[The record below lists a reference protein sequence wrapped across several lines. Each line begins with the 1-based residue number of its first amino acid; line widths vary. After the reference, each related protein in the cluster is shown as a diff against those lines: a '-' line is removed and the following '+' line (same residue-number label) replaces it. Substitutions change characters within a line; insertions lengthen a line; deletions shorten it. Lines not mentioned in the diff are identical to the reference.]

1 MKNLY
6 WKKGICLLTIT
17 ALLLIT
23 TGGCSRKAG
32 ENEIG
37 ENASADNII
46 ITETGEVIEREDS
59 FIEISPLPETA
70 LQQEKQRP
78 EVSQEIITVDPEQ
91 LVEPEQIDNMAEQSG
106 QQVEPYDDGRLQIVF
121 MGDSIFASNNG
132 DGTSI
137 PERTAALCDA
147 NFYNL
152 AIAGRTAA
160 VLKDEQFSWEEW
172 ESTGLLGIVYAVTG
186 NIPTD
191 IFEGHNVKAI
201 LDNPD
206 VDFSKTDY
214 FVIEYGTNDFLSGVP
229 LDSES
234 RDDHARTYVGALRDA
249 VSALKRFSPDATIV
263 LCSPMYAQFFD
274 GSWMIGD
281 GNVTNNGYGTLFDYK
296 GKCEYV
302 ANEQQTL
309 FFNAYQDLNITG
321 YTAEEYLEDGVHL
334 TDSGRQLYSD
344 TLSRI
349 ILNYEETKNN

>member
-1 MKNLY
+1 MKKIN
-6 WKKGICLLTIT
+6 WEKRICWLMV
-17 ALLLIT
+17 AASLLIT
-23 TGGCSRKAG
+23 ASGCSRKAEG
-32 ENEIG
+32 NEIG
-37 ENASADNII
+37 ENASADNVI
-46 ITETGEVIEREDS
+46 ITETGEVIKKQT
-59 FIEISPLPETA
+59 PLPEPTSV
-70 LQQEKQRP
+70 QEEQNP
-78 EVSQEIITVDPEQ
+78 EASPEIITVDPEL
-91 LVEPEQIDNMAEQSG
+91 LVEPTPADAGVQPQET
-106 QQVEPYDDGRLQIVF
+106 QVEPYDYSRLQIVF

-172 ESTGLLGIVYAVTG
+172 ESTGLLGIVYAITG
-186 NIPTD
+186 NISTD
-191 IFEGHNVKAI
+191 IFEGHAAKTI
-201 LDNPD
+201 LDDPN

-214 FVIEYGTNDFLSGVP
+214 FVIEYGTNDFLSAIP

-249 VSALKRFSPDATIV
+249 VSALKRYSPDATII
-263 LCSPMYAQFFD
+263 LCSPMYARFFND
-274 GSWMIGD
+274 GWMIGD

-302 ANEQQTL
+302 ANEQQVL
-309 FFNAYQDLNITG
+309 FFNAYQDLGIDG
-321 YTAEEYLEDGVHL
+321 YTADEYLEDGIHL
-334 TDSGRQLYSD
+334 TDAGRQLYAD
-344 TLSRI
+344 ALSRI

>member
-1 MKNLY
+1 MKKVYL
-6 WKKGICLLTIT
+6 KKGICLLIIT
-17 ALLLIT
+17 VLLIT
-23 TGGCSRKAG
+23 AVGCSRKAG

-37 ENASADNII
+37 KNASADNII
-46 ITETGEVIEREDS
+46 ITETGEVVGKEDS
-59 FIEISPLPETA
+59 SIETSPSPEAA
-70 LQQEKQRP
+70 LLLEEQSP
-78 EVSQEIITVDPEQ
+78 EVSQEIITVDPEL
-91 LVEPEQIDNMAEQSG
+91 LVEPEQIDAAEEQSEP
-106 QQVEPYDDGRLQIVF
+106 QTEPYDDSRLQIVF

-172 ESTGLLGIVYAVTG
+172 ESTGLLGIVYAITG
-186 NIPTD
+186 NISTD
-191 IFEGHNVKAI
+191 IFEGYNVKAI
-201 LDNPD
+201 LDDPN
-206 VDFSKTDY
+206 VDFSNTDY
-214 FVIEYGTNDFLSGVP
+214 FVIEYGTNDFLSAVP

-249 VSALKRFSPDATIV
+249 VSALRSFAPDATVV
-263 LCSPMYAQFFD
+263 LCSPMYSQFFNN
-274 GSWMIGD
+274 GWMIGD
-281 GNVTNNGYGTLFDYK
+281 GNGTNNGYGTLFDYK

-321 YTAEEYLEDGVHL
+321 YTAEEYLEDGIHL